1 MDVRA
6 LIDLPVPND
15 LGGPSYALAAS
26 PLLASPAVLAEA
38 MAGESGVERQRW
50 AAKHARDVNGFDR
63 LIAVATVTATAY
75 QNGQLGAVEA
85 IRRLDQAALAQQCP
99 CPGHPQFEIAAPSP
113 SPTPDSSVDPVVPS
127 LRDVVAPA
135 LASTLHQASV
145 DGPDRE
151 VVIEHV
157 VVALGAVGRAIVA
170 ISAPPLAEAPRLDP
184 QLQVQYFRR
193 LQRRRPK
200 NVAPPAWNLACGVAH
215 RRHPPSPSIN
225 GRWPV
230 GGPVATWL
238 ATGST
243 EDAAPCVQFR
253 WTEWVKR
260 LLVPASL
267 ADAA

>member
-26 PLLASPAVLAEA
+26 PLLASPTVLAEA
-38 MAGESGVERQRW
+38 MAGNSGVERQRW
-50 AAKHARDVNGFDR
+50 AAQHARDVNGFDR
-63 LIAVATVTATAY
+63 LVAVATVTASAY

-85 IRRLDQAALAQQCP
+85 VRRLDQAALAQQCP
-99 CPGHPQFEIAAPSP
+99 CPSHPQFEFVAPAIA
-113 SPTPDSSVDPVVPS
+113 TPDPPLDPRVPP
-127 LRDVVAPA
+127 LRDVVAHA
-135 LASTLHQASV
+135 LAPSLDQASV
-145 DGPDRE
+145 DGPARE

-157 VVALGAVGRAIVA
+157 LVALGAVGRLIVA
-170 ISAPPLAEAPRLDP
+170 IAAPPLAEAPGLEP

-200 NVAPPAWNLACGVAH
+200 DVAPAAWNLACGVAH

-230 GGPVATWL
+230 CGPVATWL

-243 EDAAPCVQFR
+243 EDTAPRVQFR

-260 LLVPASL
+260 LLAPASL

>member
-15 LGGPSYALAAS
+15 LGEPSYALAAT
-26 PLLASPAVLAEA
+26 PLLASPTVLAEA
-38 MAGESGVERQRW
+38 MAGDSGVERQRW
-50 AAKHARDVNGFDR
+50 AAQHARDVYGFDR
-63 LIAVATVTATAY
+63 LIAVATVTASAY

-85 IRRLDQAALAQQCP
+85 VRRLDQAALAQQPP
-99 CPGHPQFEIAAPSP
+99 CPGHPQFEIAAPAITP
-113 SPTPDSSVDPVVPS
+113 PDSSVDPVVPS

-145 DGPDRE
+145 DGPERE

-157 VVALGAVGRAIVA
+157 VKALGAVARTIVA
-170 ISAPPLAEAPRLDP
+170 ISAPPLVEAPRLDP
-184 QLQVQYFRR
+184 QLQVQYFRC

-200 NVAPPAWNLACGVAH
+200 DVPPPAWNLACGVAH

-230 GGPVATWL
+230 CGPVATWL

-243 EDAAPCVQFR
+243 EDAAPRVQFR

-260 LLVPASL
+260 LLAPASL